1 MSEKTDRNCMSDRVR
16 DSLMSQILEGE
27 LKPGHRLIE
36 LELARQFDT
45 SQTPIREALR
55 ELETLKLVE
64 SEPYRGTR
72 VRAISDQEM
81 LEAYTV
87 RGVLEQLAGELAA
100 PYLNRNSA
108 ALRTSVESLV
118 SAAKDGD
125 IAGYSYYNM
134 EFHRGIVEASRN
146 ELLFQTWSTLAF
158 EARVRIHLKHAHTPD
173 LVNRALEHMPIL
185 EALDRGDGKSAGLL
199 LRAHAE
205 SCRQRWQN
213 RHAEVHDDK
222 SSKSEG
228 NIVHATVLS

>member
-1 MSEKTDRNCMSDRVR
+1 
-16 DSLMSQILEGE
+16 MSQILDGD

-81 LEAYTV
+81 QEAYTV

-100 PYLNRNSA
+100 PYLTNNSSQ
-108 ALRTSVESLV
+108 LRTSLEALV
-118 SAAKDGD
+118 SAAKAGD
-125 IAGYSYYNM
+125 ASGYCKYNM
-134 EFHRGIVEASRN
+134 EFHRGVVEASHN
-146 ELLFQTWSTLAF
+146 ELLIQTWNSLAF

-173 LVNRALEHMPIL
+173 LVNRALEHAPIL
-185 EALDRGDGKSAGLL
+185 EALDQGDGKKAGKL
-199 LRAHAE
+199 LREHAE

-213 RHAEVHDDK
+213 RHSEVHDTK
-222 SSKSEG
+222 VNHSEG
-228 NIVHATVLS
+228 NGVHAAVLS